1 MSDQEI
7 KESAVEEPK
16 DEGAAMADPAPESAN
31 AVEDPSEDEEELEAA
46 RKPQDS
52 DEDDGDDDDDDDE
65 SDDDDDSDDEDDD
78 ESDEDE
84 DEESDEDDDS
94 DDDDESDDDE
104 DDESDEDGES
114 DDEDE
119 ADEEEEEDEESDEDD
134 ESEDDDEDDDSDDET
149 EESDEDTESDEDED
163 EESDDDDDSDDDD
176 SDEDD
181 DEVGEDEEEDGEDEE
196 EGEDEDEQKAVAT
209 ETSADAEPAVPEAAE
224 AELPVAEPPAAEAAA
239 AAALGAAAGAT
250 TAAAG
255 AVTDVVS
262 PDHAQHLRLLE
273 ALLFAGAQALDE
285 KELAERLPN
294 DADVARLLA
303 DLAELY
309 AHRGVNLVK
318 VAGGYSFRTASDLAE
333 KLKIEKPVTRKL
345 SRASVETLA
354 IIAYHQPV
362 TRAEIEQVR
371 GVGLSKGTLDLLFEQ
386 NWIKPMGRRRAPGKP
401 VTWGTTDFF
410 LEHFGLP
417 SLDDLP
423 GQEELKAAGLLDQRA
438 QPPIFRPEEPDL
450 PLEPTEEEAA
460 EPLAAEE
467 TGR

>member
-1 MSDQEI
+1 MSDQEN
-7 KESAVEEPK
+7 KATAVEEPK
-16 DEGAAMADPAPESAN
+16 DQEAVVAEPASEAE
-31 AVEDPSEDEEELEAA
+31 AVAGDLSEDEELTAA
-46 RKPQDS
+46 KNRQ
-52 DEDDGDDDDDDDE
+52 GV
-65 SDDDDDSDDEDDD
+65 DDDDDSDDEDDD
-78 ESDEDE
+78 D
-84 DEESDEDDDS
+84 
-94 DDDDESDDDE
+94 SDDDE
-104 DDESDEDGES
+104 D
-114 DDEDE
+114 
-119 ADEEEEEDEESDEDD
+119 
-134 ESEDDDEDDDSDDET
+134 
-149 EESDEDTESDEDED
+149 
-163 EESDDDDDSDDDD
+163 ESDDDDDSDDDD
-176 SDEDD
+176 SEEDDGESDDDESDDDDDSDEEDD
-181 DEVGEDEEEDGEDEE
+181 DEEDDEEEDEDEE
-196 EGEDEDEQKAVAT
+196 NDEDVEKAAVEEAS
-209 ETSADAEPAVPEAAE
+209 EAEVPETEIPETGGPE
-224 AELPVAEPPAAEAAA
+224 AEVLEAKAPEAETVEAETVVAAAAGAAIAAA
-239 AAALGAAAGAT
+239 AAGQ
-250 TAAAG
+250 
-255 AVTDVVS
+255 VTDVVPS
-262 PDHAQHLRLLE
+262 DHAQHLRLLE
-273 ALLFAGAQALDE
+273 ALVFAGAQALDE
-285 KELAERLPN
+285 KDLAERLPN

-309 AHRGVNLVK
+309 ANRGVNLVK
-318 VAGGYSFRTASDLAE
+318 VAGGYAFRTAPDLAE
-333 KLKIEKPVTRKL
+333 KLKIERPVTRKL

-460 EPLAAEE
+460 EPLATEE